1 MWILIS
7 WLHQKPADLDLHC
20 FQNTGYNY
28 VVVGSLF
35 VDVSKVFRVL
45 HQGLVYDV
53 VLFCLS

>member
-7 WLHQKPADLDLHC
+7 WLHQKPADLDLPS

-35 VDVSKVFRVL
+35 VNAAKVFESSAP
-45 HQGLVYDV
+45 GT
-53 VLFCLS
+53 SI